1 MELKIYE
8 RRKVVKTYTADTY
21 DLMFGTLEDVAAAL
35 KLDDMKTGDDKEIL
49 EMGLNLLTHGTGAVK
64 DLLKDIFEDITDEDI
79 KHAKVKDIA
88 RVLLEVVRYTI
99 EQLNKNT
106 EKN

>member
-35 KLDDMKTGDDKEIL
+35 KLDDLKRGDDQEIL